1 MNTNHRVNSVQ
12 DLYEDAAT
20 LFKNFVVGTEE
31 TSGDTIISNLNR
43 AIEILRGCWEGKDA
57 GVQINNIVT
66 VHNGMVSVRNA
77 LSLLCNRSS
86 SIASN
91 YREIQNANGA
101 GLEQLTP
108 VQAEEKTKLPEY
120 TDTRDTI
127 NITPQANDGKARLEA
142 ANNAID
148 GFIAGVRTYYD
159 KIMQN
164 WTAGTGR
171 DDATEAFDSFISN
184 SQKYKNTLNEV
195 SSSIATAVK
204 NYDF

>member
-91 YREIQNANGA
+91 YREIQ
-101 GLEQLTP
+101 
-108 VQAEEKTKLPEY
+108 K
-120 TDTRDTI
+120 
-127 NITPQANDGKARLEA
+127 
-142 ANNAID
+142 
-148 GFIAGVRTYYD
+148 
-159 KIMQN
+159 
-164 WTAGTGR
+164 
-171 DDATEAFDSFISN
+171 
-184 SQKYKNTLNEV
+184 
-195 SSSIATAVK
+195 
-204 NYDF
+204 